1 MNEFL
6 KRLTL
11 PSPKFFVKIQNIGY
25 SIILLAAGLKV
36 VAESYEG
43 SKIVNFMNPYLI
55 EIGVMGAIIS
65 LIAKLPSVPK
75 EPNPDLTKLQEEK
88 LKQKKEQ

>member
-1 MNEFL
+1 MNEFF

-25 SIILLAAGLKV
+25 SIVLLAAGLKV

-43 SKIVNFMNPYLI
+43 SKIVNFLNPYLV
-55 EIGVMGAIIS
+55 EVAVVGAIIS
-65 LIAKLPSVPK
+65 LIAKLPAVPV
-75 EPNPDLTKLQEEK
+75 EPNEN
-88 LKQKKEQ
+88 LKK